1 MRCERSSRCEE
12 QYMVICASEERGE
25 PNDAISAG
33 TILHDHGLAPVL
45 GQMVGQQSRGHIG
58 TASGSEWHH
67 QLTIRCGQGCAGDPV
82 ADSAGTDKMR
92 TAAAHANFVIIS

>member
-12 QYMVICASEERGE
+12 QYTVICASEERGE

-45 GQMVGQQSRGHIG
+45 GQMVGQQS
-58 TASGSEWHH
+58 
-67 QLTIRCGQGCAGDPV
+67 QGCAGDPV
-82 ADSAGTDKMR
+82 ADGASTDKMR
-92 TAAAHANFVIIS
+92 TAAAHANFVIISIASPSLHSIP